1 MRPTLLDRVKHW
13 LALTAVAAMLSGCTG
28 TPDAAGPSES
38 RSSGSPRAGATSG
51 TDAPSATGS
60 DDGAQLPPELAR
72 ALEDGPRHARTPAQV
87 VDQIVA
93 AERAIA
99 DPGTAP
105 EVLEAA
111 GQLQQVAYVRL
122 GTRPGWDE
130 QVRAALP
137 EDLVGRVNANVA
149 SRREFRSM
157 HPDKPSDELPA
168 WRIVRPA
175 PARTLMA
182 AYREAERRFGV
193 DWEFL
198 AAINLVETGMG
209 RIRGTSVAG
218 AKGPM
223 QFIDET
229 WARYGQGD
237 INSPRDSILAAGRY
251 LSARGFAD
259 PGGKADALYSYNNHP
274 AYVRGVTHLA
284 EVMQRH
290 PRAFHGYYHWRI
302 LYLTT
307 RGSIVLP
314 IGYRATEPIPVDRWL
329 ASR

>member
-1 MRPTLLDRVKHW
+1 MSHPTT
-13 LALTAVAAMLSGCTG
+13 ALVAVAAVLLSGCSTSEPADRSEP
-28 TPDAAGPSES
+28 TSPAPSV
-38 RSSGSPRAGATSG
+38 SSATPRADAEPRESG
-51 TDAPSATGS
+51 QELS
-60 DDGAQLPPELAR
+60 DQLAQS
-72 ALEDGPRHARTPAQV
+72 LEDGPRWARNPGQV
-87 VDQIVA
+87 ADQIVA

-99 DPGTAP
+99 DPGTRP
-105 EVLEAA
+105 EVLRAA
-111 GQLQQVAYVRL
+111 GRLQQVAYVKL
-122 GTRPGWDE
+122 GTRPGWDQ

-137 EDLVGRVNANVA
+137 DNLVGRMNANVA

-175 PARTLMA
+175 PANTLLA

-237 INSPRDSILAAGRY
+237 VNSPRDAILAAGRY

-284 EVMQRH
+284 NVMQRH
-290 PRAFHGYYHWRI
+290 PRAFHGYYHWQVR
-302 LYLTT
+302 YLTT
-307 RGSIVLP
+307 RGSIELP
-314 IGYRATEPIPVDRWL
+314 VGYRAAEPIPVDRWL
-329 ASR
+329 ARQ